1 MKKLLALFL
10 AICLLTTS
18 FTACSDTRTS
28 APFELSEVQV
38 STTEPTETDATEAST
53 VAVPSSTPTEE
64 SMPEQAP
71 TEPVQEET
79 QEPTQ
84 PTQEETQ
91 ETTQPTQ
98 EETQAATQ
106 PETQQETQ
114 KATAPETQPE
124 TAAPAAASGGT
135 LVWIPETGTK
145 YHSKSSCSGM
155 KDPTQ
160 VTEEQAIAWGYE
172 PCKRC
177 H

>member
-28 APFELSEVQV
+28 APFESSEVQM

-53 VAVPSSTPTEE
+53 VAVPSSTPIEE
-64 SMPEQAP
+64 SKPEQAP
-71 TEPVQEET
+71 TESV
-79 QEPTQ
+79 
-84 PTQEETQ
+84 QEETQ

-124 TAAPAAASGGT
+124 TVAPAAGSGGT